1 MILLALLPAGRAA
14 ACDVALVLA
23 VDVSGSVDAG
33 EFRIQMEG
41 LAEGLRDGAVSEALV
56 AGEAA
61 VMVLQWTGTSR
72 QAVTVP
78 WTRMTSFE
86 ALEAF
91 AAQVAAAPRRWR
103 NFSTA
108 IGEALEFSRLQFA
121 EAPACKRRVID
132 ISGDGSS
139 NEGVSPREV
148 RPGLEADG
156 IVVNALVIEGAEPMI
171 TEYFWENVILG
182 EGAFVITA
190 NSYAEYPARM
200 RRKLLREVVKQISG
214 GESPEATISCDHAE
228 FNVITKASNA
238 TNCLRFPGFRALHP

>member
-1 MILLALLPAGRAA
+1 MPAGRAV

-23 VDVSGSVDAG
+23 VDVSGSVDET
-33 EFRIQMEG
+33 EFRIQMQG

-78 WTRMTSFE
+78 WTQMTSFE
-86 ALEAF
+86 ALEGF
-91 AAQVAAAPRRWR
+91 AAKVAAAPRKWR

-121 EAPACKRRVID
+121 EAPDCKRRVID

-139 NEGVSPREV
+139 NEGVTPREV
-148 RPGLEADG
+148 RPGLEAAG
-156 IVVNALVIEGAEPMI
+156 IVVNALVIEGAEPGI

-190 NSYAEYPARM
+190 NTYAEYPARM
-200 RRKLLREVVKQISG
+200 RRKLLREVAKQISG
-214 GESPEATISCDHAE
+214 GESLEVPALCDHAKRL
-228 FNVITKASNA
+228 VITNAGNA